1 MIEQTKS
8 KLYRMKLNGMVEGLE
23 CQLRTPHYL
32 SLSFEERL
40 GMLVDHEETYRE
52 NRRLRALLRSAKLK
66 VHAQVENIRFE
77 PTRNLDRETVTN
89 LAACDWIDTGFNL
102 LITGA
107 TGTGKTFL
115 ACALGY
121 QSCLKG
127 KPVQFHKLGLLL
139 DELEQAKADGS
150 LRKRLAQ
157 VNRAA
162 LLILDDMGIKA
173 RLSPTECELLL
184 ELLDGR
190 HGVGATIITSQL
202 PLTSWHEYLS
212 ASYPTTADAIL
223 DRMIT
228 NAVKIEL
235 RGESLRQHKT
245 PVLNRAQQQLTLAKI
260 TEASKPC

>member
-8 KLYRMKLNGMVEGLE
+8 KLNRMKLNGMVEGLE
-23 CQLRTPHYL
+23 HQARTPHCL
-32 SLSFEERL
+32 SLSFDERL
-40 GMLVDHEETYRE
+40 AMLVDHEETFRE
-52 NRRLRALLRSAKLK
+52 NRRLQTLLRSARLK
-66 VHAQVENIRFE
+66 VKAQIESINYK
-77 PTRNLDRETVTN
+77 PSRNLDRQTVAN
-89 LAACDWIDTGFNL
+89 LATCTWIDKGFNI
-102 LITGA
+102 LITGP

-127 KPVQFHKLGLLL
+127 RTVQFHKLGLLL
-139 DELEQAKADGS
+139 DDLEQAKTDGT
-150 LRKRLAQ
+150 LRKRLVQ

-162 LLILDDMGIKA
+162 LLVIDDMGIKA
-173 RLSPTECELLL
+173 RLSSTECELLL

-235 RGESLRQHKT
+235 RGESLREHKD
-245 PVLNRAQQQLTLAKI
+245 PVLGKQAD
-260 TEASKPC
+260 

>member
-1 MIEQTKS
+1 
-8 KLYRMKLNGMVEGLE
+8 MKLNGMAEALE
-23 CQLRTPHYL
+23 RQARTSHSL
-32 SLSFEERL
+32 SLSFDERL
-40 GMLVDHEETYRE
+40 AMLVDCEETYRE
-52 NRRLRALLRSAKLK
+52 NRRLESLLRCAKLK
-66 VHAQVENIRFE
+66 VRAQIENITYQ
-77 PTRNLDRETVTN
+77 PSRNLDRETIAN
-89 LAACDWIDTGFNL
+89 LADCAWIEKAFNV

-121 QSCLKG
+121 QSCVKG
-127 KPVQFHKLGLLL
+127 RTVQFHKLGLLL
-139 DELEQAKADGS
+139 DDLEQAKMAGTF
-150 LRKRLAQ
+150 RKRLQQ

-162 LLILDDMGIKA
+162 LLIVDDMGIKP
-173 RLSPTECELLL
+173 RLSPVECELLL

-190 HGVGATIITSQL
+190 HGSGATIITSQL

-235 RGESLRQHKT
+235 RGESLRAHKA
-245 PVLNRAQQQLTLAKI
+245 PMLGKNDD
-260 TEASKPC
+260 